1 MFESH
6 DLQLTV
12 AHGIEWGMC
21 AGTLAQFHYLHTFP
35 DPRCMPMVYSVR
47 LRKTWVGALVFGR
60 PEASRCFRGGITYG
74 GRADLAAGRCRY
86 DRWEVLNL
94 ARVWLL
100 PEIQSGGSAY
110 SPELLPGFVDR
121 KGAFRSSLASTV
133 IHRAIEQVR
142 VDYLLWYPPCFL
154 AEPYQVRAVLSY
166 CDTRVHRGTIYR
178 ASGFSLAGTNRAGV
192 ETWWTDCVNPLDA
205 DEDAQV
211 REASRKHA
219 RSQKKRR
226 DRSHLTAQLILG
238 LES

>member
-94 ARVWLL
+94 AGLAAPGDPVGGLGLQSRVASGIRGPEGSL
-100 PEIQSGGSAY
+100 PVVARLNGHPSRDRTGTSG
-110 SPELLPGFVDR
+110 LPALV
-121 KGAFRSSLASTV
+121 STV
-133 IHRAIEQVR
+133 LPR
-142 VDYLLWYPPCFL
+142 
-154 AEPYQVRAVLSY
+154 
-166 CDTRVHRGTIYR
+166 
-178 ASGFSLAGTNRAGV
+178 
-192 ETWWTDCVNPLDA
+192 
-205 DEDAQV
+205 
-211 REASRKHA
+211 
-219 RSQKKRR
+219 
-226 DRSHLTAQLILG
+226 
-238 LES
+238 